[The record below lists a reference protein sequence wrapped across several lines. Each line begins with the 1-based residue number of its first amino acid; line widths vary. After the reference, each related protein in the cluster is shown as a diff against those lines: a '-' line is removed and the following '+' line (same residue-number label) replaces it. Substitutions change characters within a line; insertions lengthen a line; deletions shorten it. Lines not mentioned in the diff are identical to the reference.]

1 MTLQAANDRND
12 PVMIDTYR
20 RLKTLRSSFESLVD
34 TVNQIGNSEKTVRD
48 YETRIDQ
55 EKNRVSSY
63 NFEGIQNDLE
73 AIMKENAGLLA
84 QVKKLSK

>member
-1 MTLQAANDRND
+1 M
-12 PVMIDTYR
+12 VDTYR
-20 RLKTLRSSFESLVD
+20 RLKNLRSAFESLVV

-55 EKNRVSSY
+55 EKNRLSSY
-63 NFEGIQNDLE
+63 NFEGIKNDLD